1 MKKVPSWTLIVAGL
15 GLLVAA
21 FVAVDQYRASL
32 RATEVKLVFVA
43 DTDGNFIARTVGPGT
58 ATIKKVRVWLGKEEQ
73 KPDYWFYRTLHAQVG
88 IPECV
93 DPTYTIIEGE
103 LPLGPRGQ
111 VRLYGFTGKG
121 CKPEEAKIHEL
132 NGLVTFRLCYCSSRD
147 ECKWLQYPKQSQAP
161 PISAPCN

>member
-1 MKKVPSWTLIVAGL
+1 MKKTTSWSLVVAIF
-15 GLLVAA
+15 AA
-21 FVAVDQYRASL
+21 GAAAYFGIDQYMANL

-43 DTDGNFIARTVGPGT
+43 DTDGNFVVRTVGPGT

-73 KPDYWFYRTLHAQVG
+73 NPDYWFYRTLHAQVG

-93 DPTYTIIEGE
+93 EPKYTIIGGE

-111 VRLYGFTGKG
+111 VTLYGFTGKG

-161 PISAPCN
+161 PISDPCK